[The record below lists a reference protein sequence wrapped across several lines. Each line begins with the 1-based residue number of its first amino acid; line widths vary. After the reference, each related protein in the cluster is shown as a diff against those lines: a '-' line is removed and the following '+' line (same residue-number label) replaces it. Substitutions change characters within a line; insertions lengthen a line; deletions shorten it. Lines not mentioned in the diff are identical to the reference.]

1 MPRRFPLQPLYDLA
15 RDAVEAATQRMAI
28 LKKHWQLQED
38 KLKQLQGFQ
47 VEYQQRLGQA
57 MRQGLDMAAM
67 RDYQIFLR
75 KIDVAIKQQML
86 EVERGKTQWENGQSA
101 WLEARRKLK
110 TYEVLSR
117 RHQQAQNIIDNRLEQ
132 REQDEYARRRDL
144 RFVKEP

>member
-15 RDAVEAATQRMAI
+15 QDAVEAATQRMAI

-75 KIDVAIKQQML
+75 KIDVAIKQQIL

-144 RFVKEP
+144 RSVKEP

>member
-15 RDAVEAATQRMAI
+15 QDAVEAATQRMAI

-110 TYEVLSR
+110 TYEVLSQ

-144 RFVKEP
+144 RSVKEP

>member
-1 MPRRFPLQPLYDLA
+1 MPRRFPLQALYDLA
-15 RDAVEAATQRMAI
+15 HEAVDAATQRMAI

-47 VEYQQRLGQA
+47 VEYQQRLGAA
-57 MRQGLDMAAM
+57 MQQGLDMAAM

-75 KIDVAIKQQML
+75 KIDVAIKQQVI
-86 EVERGKTQWENGQSA
+86 EVARAKSQWENGQTA

-117 RHQQAQNIIDNRLEQ
+117 RHQQAQNIIDSRLEQ
-132 REQDEYARRRDL
+132 REQDEYARRRDAQS
-144 RFVKEP
+144 VKET